1 MGNIDDDTRSGI
13 LALDRL
19 PEEPKAVLAR
29 AARST
34 SATNRIAGMTSAT
47 VRRYVDYV
55 VAEIERLTDEPDKVE
70 RQRGPLDGSSP

>member
-1 MGNIDDDTRSGI
+1 
-13 LALDRL
+13 
-19 PEEPKAVLAR
+19 
-29 AARST
+29 
-34 SATNRIAGMTSAT
+34 MTSAT